1 MIYIASP
8 FFNKEQLHFVRRIE
22 DTLDAFERDFFSP
35 RIEGVIKDMTADE
48 KKTRMKEIFDS
59 NIQHILDSD
68 IIVAVIDDRDPG
80 TMFEIGYAAAL
91 GIPIITLTQHDY
103 QVNVMIKE
111 CTKGHLKGLMN
122 LGAAIEHV
130 MCNEPIPDWM
140 NAEIEDVT

>member
-35 RIEGVIKDMTADE
+35 RMEGVIKDMTADE
-48 KKTRMKEIFDS
+48 KKLRMREIFDS

-68 IIVAVIDDRDPG
+68 IVVAVIDDRDPG
-80 TMFEIGYAAAL
+80 TMFEIGYANAL

-140 NAEIEDVT
+140 NAAIEDVT